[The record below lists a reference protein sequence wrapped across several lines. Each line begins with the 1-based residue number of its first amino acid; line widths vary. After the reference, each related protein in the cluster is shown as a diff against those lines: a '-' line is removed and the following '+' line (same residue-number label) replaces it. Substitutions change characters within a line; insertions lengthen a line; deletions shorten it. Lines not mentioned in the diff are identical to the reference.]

1 MTEDEVKKFIES
13 NKHRLPLSY
22 NEVVYKRDSDEPQSQ
37 SKIIK
42 SKYYK
47 DSNYN
52 VSKPVK
58 KISRLL

>member
-1 MTEDEVKKFIES
+1 MIEEQVKKFIES
-13 NKHRLPLSY
+13 NKHELPLSY
-22 NEVVYKRDSDEPQSQ
+22 NEVVYKRDQDQELQ

-42 SKYYK
+42 SEYYK

-52 VSKPVK
+52 VSNPCK